1 MPSEL
6 PSAGAPPAKTKI
18 AVLGAGMGSI
28 AAMYELTQLP
38 ENRAKYDITVYTLGW
53 RVGGKGASARN
64 QQMGGRIEEHGLHI
78 WFGFYDNAFKVM
90 RDAYREMQRSPEL
103 PLSSFEKA
111 FTPQDFIVLMD
122 EYKGEWRTPWQY
134 TFPATGG
141 TPGDGGD
148 LPSFWEMAWFAL
160 KWLMTDIH
168 TFLLNLHHPCGTD
181 VDSKHDHA
189 KEGWW
194 PAIQHVVGDIDRRVH
209 ELETVPAGDML
220 ALALSAISSVDKKI
234 ESLDRSAVADIEASV
249 CTLLEKYRAWLWDKY
264 GCHVDDDV
272 ARRCLV
278 MADIGTTCII
288 GVLRDQV
295 RTKGIFSID
304 VYELSDWLTRHGANP
319 VTLGC
324 PLIRSLY
331 DNIFAFENGDV
342 SKPNAGAGT
351 SLLWLARMVFTY
363 KGHLM
368 YKMNAGM
375 GDTIFTPFYQVLKA
389 RGVTFKFFHCVQ
401 NLGLDAG
408 KNRIETIQVMPQVDL
423 TVEDY
428 DPLVVVKDL
437 PCWPSQPNWEQ
448 IKDGEALRE
457 RGVNLEAVCTP
468 YDGRTPTILERG
480 RDFDLVIL
488 GIPIAAVAPITRELS
503 DNSAKPAWKTMI
515 DRVKTVQTQAYQL
528 WFNRTLDDLGWISG
542 SDSPVLGTYV
552 ELIDTY
558 ADMSHLIP
566 VENQPAGQQVRS
578 IAYFCGAMPDTKTQ
592 ADADVLAFKNAS
604 DNTVN
609 NMPRLWRRFQEPDGA
624 IHWDWLVDPQNREGQ
639 ARFDAQFVRA
649 NWTGTERYTLSV
661 AGSTQ
666 YRLRTDQTGY
676 DNLYIVGDWIENGF
690 NSGCIEAS
698 TMSGMQ
704 ASRAI
709 CGYPAKIVG
718 ENSVEW
724 LGD

>member
-1 MPSEL
+1 MS
-6 PSAGAPPAKTKI
+6 SDNRTTDSPPVKTKI
-18 AVLGAGMGSI
+18 AVLGAGMGAI

-38 ENRAKYDITVYTLGW
+38 DNRAKYDITVYTLGW

-90 RDAYREMQRSPEL
+90 RDAYQEMRRSPDL
-103 PLSSFEKA
+103 PLSTFEEA
-111 FTPQDFIVLMD
+111 FTPHDFIVLMD
-122 EYKGEWRTPWQY
+122 EYKGEWRTPWEY

-141 TPGDGGD
+141 IPGDGGD
-148 LPSFWEMAWFAL
+148 LPSFWEMAWLEL
-160 KWLMTDIH
+160 KWMMTDLH
-168 TFLLNLHHPCGTD
+168 TFLLNLHHPCGAD
-181 VDSKHDHA
+181 VDSNHNHP

-194 PAIQHVVGDIDRRVH
+194 GAIEGVVGDIDRRIH
-209 ELETVPAGDML
+209 ELETVPASDML
-220 ALALSAISSVDKKI
+220 PLALSVIASVGKTL
-234 ESLDRSAVADIEASV
+234 ESLDKSAIADIEASV
-249 CTLLEKYRAWLWDKY
+249 CTMLEKFRAWLWDKY

-288 GVLRDQV
+288 GLLRDQV
-295 RTKGIFSID
+295 RSKGIFSID
-304 VYELSDWLTRHGANP
+304 TYELSDWLTRHGANP
-319 VTLGC
+319 LTLTC

-342 SKPNAGAGT
+342 EKPNAAAGT
-351 SLLWLARMVFTY
+351 SLLWLVRMVFTY

-375 GDTIFTPFYQVLKA
+375 GDTIFTPFYQVLTA

-408 KNRIETIQVMPQVDL
+408 KQNIETIQVMPQVDL
-423 TVEDY
+423 TVDQY
-428 DPLVVVKDL
+428 DPFIVVKDL
-437 PCWPSQPNWEQ
+437 PCWPNQPNWEQ
-448 IKDGEALRE
+448 IKDGDALRDK
-457 RGVNLEAVCTP
+457 GVNLEAICTP
-468 YDGRTPTILERG
+468 FDGRTPTTLKRG
-480 RDFDLVIL
+480 QDFDLVIL
-488 GIPIAAVAPITRELS
+488 GIPIAAVAPITSELAENG
-503 DNSAKPAWKTMI
+503 DKPAWKTMLES
-515 DRVKTVQTQAYQL
+515 VKTVQTQAYQL
-528 WFNRTLDDLGWISG
+528 WSDQTLEDLGWISG

-558 ADMSHLIP
+558 ADMTHLIP
-566 VENQPAGQQVRS
+566 VENQPAGQHVRS

-592 ADADVLAFKNAS
+592 ADANALAYKNALE
-604 DNTVN
+604 NTVN
-609 NMPRLWRRFQEPDGA
+609 NMPRLWTRFKGPDGS
-624 IHWDWLVDPQNREGQ
+624 IHWDWLIDPQNRDGQ

-666 YRLRTDQTGY
+666 HRLKTDQTGY

-718 ENSVEW
+718 EDSVEW

>member
-1 MPSEL
+1 MSTDPQSTG
-6 PSAGAPPAKTKI
+6 STPAKTKI

-28 AAMYELTQLP
+28 AAIYELTQLP

-90 RDAYREMQRSPEL
+90 KDAYQEMQRSPEL
-103 PLSSFEKA
+103 PLSTFETA
-111 FTPQDFIVLMD
+111 FTPHDYIVLMD

-134 TFPATGG
+134 TFPVTGG
-141 TPGDGGD
+141 SPGDGGD
-148 LPSFWEMAWFAL
+148 LPSFWEIAWL
-160 KWLMTDIH
+160 ELQWVMTDIH
-168 TFLLNLHHPCGTD
+168 TFLLNLNQPCGAD
-181 VDSKHDHA
+181 VDQSHNHP

-194 PAIQHVVGDIDRRVH
+194 DAIKGVVGDIDHRIH
-209 ELETVPAGDML
+209 DLDTVPASDML
-220 ALALSAISSVDKKI
+220 ALALGVISSVDKKLA
-234 ESLDRSAVADIEASV
+234 SLDKGAIADIEASV
-249 CTLLEKYRAWLWDKY
+249 CSLLEKFRAWLWDKY

-272 ARRCLV
+272 ARRCLI

-288 GVLRDQV
+288 GLLRDQV
-295 RTKGIFSID
+295 RSKGIFSID

-319 VTLGC
+319 LTLTS
-324 PLIRSLY
+324 PMVRALY
-331 DNIFAFENGDV
+331 DNIFAYENGDAA
-342 SKPNAGAGT
+342 KPNAAAGT
-351 SLLWLARMVFTY
+351 SLVWLTRMVFTY

-389 RGVTFKFFHCVQ
+389 RGVTFKFFQCVQ

-408 KNRIETIQVMPQVDL
+408 KQRIETIQVMPQVDL
-423 TVEDY
+423 TVDQY
-428 DPLVVVKDL
+428 DPLIEVRGL
-437 PCWPSQPNWEQ
+437 PCWPNQPNWDQ
-448 IKDGEALRE
+448 IKNGDVLRGK
-457 RGVNLEAVCTP
+457 GVNLEAICTP
-468 YDGRTPTILERG
+468 DDGRSPTTLKRG
-480 RDFDLVIL
+480 QDFDLVIL
-488 GIPIAAVAPITRELS
+488 GIPVAAVAPITKELAA
-503 DNSAKPAWKTMI
+503 NSNKPAWEKMLES
-515 DRVKTVQTQAYQL
+515 VKTVQTQAYQL
-528 WFNRTLDDLGWISG
+528 WSNRTLEELGWISG

-566 VENQPAGQQVRS
+566 VENQPADQQVKS

-592 ADADVLAFKNAS
+592 ADADALAYKNAVE
-604 DNTVN
+604 NTVD
-609 NMPRLWRRFQEPDGA
+609 NMPRLWKQFQNPDGS
-624 IHWDWLVDPQNREGQ
+624 IHWDWLIDPQNREGQ
-639 ARFDAQFVRA
+639 ARFNAQFVRA

-666 YRLRTDQTGY
+666 YRLKADQTGY

-709 CGYPAKIVG
+709 CGYPTKIVG
-718 ENSVEW
+718 EDSVEW

>member
-1 MPSEL
+1 MATVPPSTGS
-6 PSAGAPPAKTKI
+6 SASKTKI

-28 AAMYELTQLP
+28 AAVYELTQLP
-38 ENRAKYDITVYTLGW
+38 ENRAKYDITIYTLGW

-90 RDAYREMQRSPEL
+90 KDAYQEMQRSPEL

-111 FTPQDFIVLMD
+111 FTPHDYIVLMD
-122 EYKGEWRTPWQY
+122 WYNGQWRSPWQY
-134 TFPATGG
+134 TFPVTGG
-141 TPGDGGD
+141 IPGDGGD
-148 LPSFWEMAWFAL
+148 LPSFWEMAWLAL
-160 KWLMTDIH
+160 QWVMTDIH
-168 TFLLNLHHPCGTD
+168 TFLLNLHQPCGAD
-181 VDSKHDHA
+181 IDANHNHP

-194 PAIQHVVGDIDRRVH
+194 DSIKDVVGDIDHRIH
-209 ELETVPAGDML
+209 ELDTVPAADML
-220 ALALSAISSVDKKI
+220 ALALGVISSVDKKL
-234 ESLDRSAVADIEASV
+234 ESLVRGAVADIESSIS
-249 CTLLEKYRAWLWDKY
+249 TLLEKYRAWLWQKY

-288 GVLRDQV
+288 GMLRDQV
-295 RTKGIFSID
+295 RSKGIFSID
-304 VYELSDWLTRHGANP
+304 MYELSDWLTRHGANP
-319 VTLGC
+319 ITLTC

-331 DNIFAFENGDV
+331 DNIFAYENGDAA
-342 SKPNAGAGT
+342 KPNAAAGT
-351 SLLWLARMVFTY
+351 SLLWLTRMVFTY

-389 RGVTFKFFHCVQ
+389 RGVTFKFFQCVQ
-401 NLGLDAG
+401 NLGLDAS
-408 KNRIETIQVMPQVDL
+408 KERIETIQVMPQVDL
-423 TVEDY
+423 TVDEY
-428 DPLVVVKDL
+428 DPLIVVRDL
-437 PCWPSQPNWEQ
+437 PSWPNQPNWEQ
-448 IKDGEALRE
+448 IKDGDALRKQ
-457 RGVNLEAVCTP
+457 GVNLEAVCTP
-468 YDGRTPTILERG
+468 YDGRTPTTLRRG
-480 RDFDLVIL
+480 QDFDLVVL
-488 GIPIAAVAPITRELS
+488 GIPISATAPITQELAN
-503 DNSAKPAWKTMI
+503 NSSKPAWSKMLES
-515 DRVKTVQTQAYQL
+515 VKTVQTQAYQL
-528 WFNRTLDDLGWISG
+528 WCNRTLEDLGWISG

-566 VENQPAGQQVRS
+566 VENQPLDQDVRS

-592 ADADVLAFKNAS
+592 ADADALAYKSALE
-604 DNTVN
+604 NTVD
-609 NMPRLWRRFQEPDGA
+609 NMPRLWKRFQKPDGS
-624 IHWDWLVDPQNREGQ
+624 IQWDWLVDPQNRQGQ

-649 NWTGTERYTLSV
+649 NWTGTERYTLSL

-666 YRLRTDQTGY
+666 YRLKTDQTGY
-676 DNLYIVGDWIENGF
+676 GNLYIVGDWIENGF

-709 CGYPAKIVG
+709 CGYPLEIVG
-718 ENSVEW
+718 EDSVEW